1 MLSTRR
7 ALPASRKDNT
17 LWPAQAEATRA
28 DSRFKRSARRGHDG
42 ESSNVLNQAPTSG
55 VTEGQYPMAGASESE
70 ASRSP
75 IQIARPPEQWRS
87 IEQWSRPGAHLQ
99 RYGRTIP
106 FGWRRRKR
114 SEPVID
120 SNPPPTGAM
129 TEHPATA
136 STRRTPPGV
145 RQGQYHVAGA
155 GGGEASRSLIP
166 AVRPPGKWRRIERW
180 FRPGAHL
187 QRHGRT
193 IPFGW
198 RRRKRNEPIAGPNG
212 PPTRARTENPAMF
225 PTRRA
230 IPASRK
236 DNTLWPELS
245 EAKRAD
251 SSSQRSAR
259 RRNGGE

>member
-1 MLSTRR
+1 MQTAYLNGPSAGEMENAYDR
-7 ALPASRKDNT
+7 ARTS
-17 LWPAQAEATRA
+17 AQAEAKRA
-28 DSRFKRSARRGHDG
+28 DRRFKRSARRGHDG
-42 ESSNVLNQAPTSG
+42 ESSNVLNQARISG

-99 RYGRTIP
+99 RY
-106 FGWRRRKR
+106 
-114 SEPVID
+114 
-120 SNPPPTGAM
+120 
-129 TEHPATA
+129 
-136 STRRTPPGV
+136 
-145 RQGQYHVAGA
+145 
-155 GGGEASRSLIP
+155 
-166 AVRPPGKWRRIERW
+166 
-180 FRPGAHL
+180 
-187 QRHGRT
+187 GRT